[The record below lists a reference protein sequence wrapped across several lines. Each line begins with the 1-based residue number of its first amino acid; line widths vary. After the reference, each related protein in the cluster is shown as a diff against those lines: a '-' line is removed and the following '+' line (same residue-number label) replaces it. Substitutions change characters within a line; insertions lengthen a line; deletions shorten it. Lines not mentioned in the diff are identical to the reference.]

1 MKESFYEDLDV
12 LLSSVSST
20 NKLILLGEFNA
31 RVGCDSVTLILLSTV
46 DGIHV

>member
-1 MKESFYEDLDV
+1 MKESFYEYLDV
-12 LLSSVSST
+12 LSSVSST